1 MSAPPQT
8 AGELIT
14 GKTQLVASLE
24 AGCKPASQWRIGT
37 EHEKFAFHR
46 GDNRPLSYDEPGGI
60 RDVLTRMQEFGWAA
74 VHEGENLIALK
85 RDGASVTLE
94 PGGQIELSGAPLR
107 NVHETCDEV
116 NSHLYEMK
124 SIGEELGFG
133 LLGIGFQPKW
143 PRKAIPWMPKGRY
156 AIMRRRMAK
165 MGTLGHDMMLRTAT
179 VQVNL
184 DFASEADMVR
194 KFRVG
199 LALQP
204 IATALFANS
213 PFTEGKPN
221 GFLSYRSH
229 IWTDTDPERCG
240 ILPFVFEEGMGF
252 EAYVDYMLDVP
263 MYFVYRNGKYI
274 DAAGQSF
281 RDFLD
286 GKLPALPGETARI
299 GDWEDHITT
308 AFPEVRLKTFL
319 EMRGA
324 DAGPW
329 KRICALPALWTGLMY
344 DTGALD
350 AAHDLVKDWSQEDH
364 ARLRADVPRLGL
376 ATPFGNSTIL
386 DLAREVVAIARSG
399 LATRACAGKEDTDE
413 VSYLD
418 ELQNIVDTGRT
429 PAEQLLEAYEGKW
442 VGSVDPVFEELA
454 Y

>member
-8 AGELIT
+8 AGEVISGKAQLI
-14 GKTQLVASLE
+14 ASLE
-24 AGCKPASQWRIGT
+24 AGCKPAAQWRIGT
-37 EHEKFAFHR
+37 EHEKFAFHHA
-46 GDNRPLSYDEPGGI
+46 DNRPLTYDEPGGI
-60 RDVLTRMQEFGWAA
+60 RDVLTGMQKFGWNA
-74 VHEGENLIALK
+74 VYEGENVIALK
-85 RDGASVTLE
+85 RGAASVTLE

-107 NVHETCDEV
+107 TVHETCDEV
-116 NSHLYEMK
+116 NTHLHEMK
-124 SIGEELGFG
+124 SIGDELGFG

-143 PRKAIPWMPKGRY
+143 PRDETPWMPKGRY

-165 MGTLGHDMMLRTAT
+165 MGSLGHDMMLRTAT

-184 DFASEADMVR
+184 DFSSEADMVR

-204 IATALFANS
+204 VATALFANS
-213 PFTEGKPN
+213 PFSEGKPN
-221 GFLSYRSH
+221 GFLSYRSQ

-240 ILPFVFEEGMGF
+240 ILPFVFEDGMGF

-281 RDFLD
+281 RDFMD

-329 KRICALPALWTGLMY
+329 KRICALPALWTGLLY
-344 DTGALD
+344 D
-350 AAHDLVKDWSQEDH
+350 AAALEAAYDLVKDWTQEDH
-364 ARLRADVPRLGL
+364 ERLRADVPRLGL
-376 ATPFGNSTIL
+376 ATPLGKGTVL
-386 DLAREVVAIARSG
+386 DLAREVVGISRSG
-399 LATRACAGKEDTDE
+399 LAARACAGEEDTDE
-413 VSYLD
+413 APYLD
-418 ELQNIVDTGRT
+418 ELQAIVDAGRT
-429 PAEQLLEAYEGKW
+429 PAEQLLEAYHGEW
-442 VGSVDPVFEELA
+442 SGSVDPVFEELA